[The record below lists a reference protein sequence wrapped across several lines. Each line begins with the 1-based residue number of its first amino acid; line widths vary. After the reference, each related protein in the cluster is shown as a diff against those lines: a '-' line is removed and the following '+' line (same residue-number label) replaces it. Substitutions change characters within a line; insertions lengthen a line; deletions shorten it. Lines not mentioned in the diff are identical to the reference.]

1 MSPKRIIFVAT
12 GIFAGIGILVSIVII
27 AINGG
32 FSGAN
37 EGGPSIFNPPTSKD
51 LWTLG
56 SNIADGMN
64 LTYSLTSN
72 TGDDKANLIDSIVSM
87 RFHNM
92 GDKWNIDFKI
102 QNGSNNNNNASEIH
116 ANISKNQLLMTDPIT
131 EKDNKFLQPLEASVL
146 AIRDIAREPK
156 YLVVGAVW
164 DKIFTGSNTIDA
176 KIQSKD
182 TISTPAGMYDVFSL
196 QYKVGNSSSTIY
208 INKDFPLPIKA
219 QVYGENGNLLYDYE
233 LQSIS
238 R

>member
-12 GIFAGIGILVSIVII
+12 GIFAGIGILVSVVII

-32 FSGAN
+32 FSG
-37 EGGPSIFNPPTSKD
+37 EGPSIFNPPTSKD

-72 TGDDKANLIDSIVSM
+72 TGDDKANLTDSIVSM
-87 RFHNM
+87 RFNNM

-102 QNGSNNNNNASEIH
+102 QNGSNSNASEIH

-131 EKDNKFLQPLEASVL
+131 EKDNKFLQPIEASVL

-196 QYKVGNSSSTIY
+196 QYKVGNSSSIIY
-208 INKDFPLPIKA
+208 INKDLPLPIKA

>member
-1 MSPKRIIFVAT
+1 MSPKRTIFVAT
-12 GIFAGIGILVSIVII
+12 GIFAGIGILVSVVII

-32 FSGAN
+32 FSGA
-37 EGGPSIFNPPTSKD
+37 GPSIFNPPTSKD

-64 LTYSLTSN
+64 LTYSVTSS
-72 TGDDKANLIDSIVSM
+72 TGEAKANLIDSIVSM

-92 GDKWNIDFKI
+92 GEKWSIDFKI
-102 QNGSNNNNNASEIH
+102 QNGSNNNNASEIH
-116 ANISKNQLLMTDPIT
+116 TNYSKNQLLRTDPIT
-131 EKDNKFLQPLEASVL
+131 EQDNKFLQPVEASVL

-182 TISTPAGMYDVFSL
+182 TISTPAGTYDFFSL
-196 QYKVGNSSSTIY
+196 QYKVGNSLSTIY
-208 INKDFPLPIKA
+208 INKDLPLPIKA
-219 QVYGENGNLLYDYE
+219 QVYGDNDKLLYEYE

>member
-12 GIFAGIGILVSIVII
+12 GIFAGIGILVSVVII

-32 FSGAN
+32 FSG
-37 EGGPSIFNPPTSKD
+37 EGPSILNPPTSKD

-72 TGDDKANLIDSIVSM
+72 TGDDKANLTDSIVSM

-92 GDKWNIDFKI
+92 GEKWNIDFKI
-102 QNGSNNNNNASEIH
+102 QNGSNSNASEIH

-131 EKDNKFLQPLEASVL
+131 EKDNKFLQPIEASVL

-196 QYKVGNSSSTIY
+196 QYKVGNSSSIIY
-208 INKDFPLPIKA
+208 INKDLPLPVKA

>member
-1 MSPKRIIFVAT
+1 MSPKRIIFVAA
-12 GIFAGIGILVSIVII
+12 GIFAGIGILVSVVII

-32 FSGAN
+32 FSG
-37 EGGPSIFNPPTSKD
+37 EGPSIFNPPTSKD

-72 TGDDKANLIDSIVSM
+72 TGDDKANLTDSIVSM

-92 GDKWNIDFKI
+92 GEKWNIDFKI
-102 QNGSNNNNNASEIH
+102 QNGSNNNASEIH

-131 EKDNKFLQPLEASVL
+131 EQDNKFLQPVEASVL

-208 INKDFPLPIKA
+208 INKDLPLPIKA

>member
-12 GIFAGIGILVSIVII
+12 GIFAGIGILVSVVII

-32 FSGAN
+32 FSG
-37 EGGPSIFNPPTSKD
+37 EGPSIFNPPTSKD

-72 TGDDKANLIDSIVSM
+72 TGDDKANLTDSIVSM

-92 GDKWNIDFKI
+92 GEKWNIDFKI
-102 QNGSNNNNNASEIH
+102 QNGSNNNNVSEIH
-116 ANISKNQLLMTDPIT
+116 ANVSKNQLLMTDPIT
-131 EKDNKFLQPLEASVL
+131 EKDNKFLQPIEASVL

-182 TISTPAGMYDVFSL
+182 SISTPAGMYDVFSL
-196 QYKVGNSSSTIY
+196 QYKVGNSSSIIY
-208 INKDFPLPIKA
+208 INKDLPLPVKA

>member
-12 GIFAGIGILVSIVII
+12 GIFAGVGILVSVVII

-32 FSGAN
+32 FSG
-37 EGGPSIFNPPTSKD
+37 EGPSIFNPPTSKD

-64 LTYSLTSN
+64 LTYLLTSN
-72 TGDDKANLIDSIVSM
+72 TGDDKANLTDSIVSM

-92 GDKWNIDFKI
+92 GEKWNIDFKI
-102 QNGSNNNNNASEIH
+102 QNGSNNNVSEIH

-131 EKDNKFLQPLEASVL
+131 EKDNKFLQPVEASVL

-182 TISTPAGMYDVFSL
+182 TISTPAGKYDVFSL
-196 QYKVGNSSSTIY
+196 QYKVGNSSSIIY
-208 INKDFPLPIKA
+208 INKDLPLPIKA

>member
-1 MSPKRIIFVAT
+1 MTPKRIIFLAS
-12 GIFAGIGILVSIVII
+12 GIFAGIGILVSVVII

-32 FSGAN
+32 FSGA
-37 EGGPSIFNPPTSKD
+37 GPSIFNPPTSKD

-56 SNIADGMN
+56 SNIADGLN
-64 LTYSLTSN
+64 LTYSLTSS
-72 TGDDKANLIDSIVSM
+72 TADDKANLIDSIVSM

-92 GDKWNIDFKI
+92 GEKWNIDFRI

-116 ANISKNQLLMTDPIT
+116 ADYSKNQLLRTDPIT
-131 EKDNKFLQPLEASVL
+131 EQDNKFLQPVEASVL

-164 DKIFTGSNTIDA
+164 DKIFTGSNTIDK
-176 KIQSKD
+176 KIESKD
-182 TISTPAGMYDVFSL
+182 TISTPAGKYDIYSL
-196 QYKVGNSSSTIY
+196 QYKVGNSLSTIY
-208 INKDFPLPIKA
+208 INKDLPLPIKA
-219 QVYGENGNLLYDYE
+219 QVYGDNGKLLYYYE

>member
-12 GIFAGIGILVSIVII
+12 GIFAGIGILVSVVII

-32 FSGAN
+32 FSGA
-37 EGGPSIFNPPTSKD
+37 GPSIFNPPTSKD

-64 LTYSLTSN
+64 LTYSLTSSIGN
-72 TGDDKANLIDSIVSM
+72 DKANLIDSIVSM

-102 QNGSNNNNNASEIH
+102 QNGSNNNNVSEIH
-116 ANISKNQLLMTDPIT
+116 ANVSKNQLLMTDPIT
-131 EKDNKFLQPLEASVL
+131 EKDNKFLQPIEASVL

-196 QYKVGNSSSTIY
+196 QYKVGNSSSIIY
-208 INKDFPLPIKA
+208 INKDLPLPVKA

>member
-12 GIFAGIGILVSIVII
+12 GIFAGIGILVSVVII

-32 FSGAN
+32 FSG
-37 EGGPSIFNPPTSKD
+37 EGPSILNPPTSKD

-72 TGDDKANLIDSIVSM
+72 TGDDKANLTDSIVSM

-131 EKDNKFLQPLEASVL
+131 EKDNKFLQPIEASVL

-208 INKDFPLPIKA
+208 INKDLPLPVKA

>member
-12 GIFAGIGILVSIVII
+12 GIFAGIGILVSVVII

-32 FSGAN
+32 FSG
-37 EGGPSIFNPPTSKD
+37 EGPSILNPPTSKD

-56 SNIADGMN
+56 SNIVDGMN

-72 TGDDKANLIDSIVSM
+72 TGDDKANLTDSIVSM

-92 GDKWNIDFKI
+92 GEKWNIDFKI
-102 QNGSNNNNNASEIH
+102 QNGSNSNASEIH

-131 EKDNKFLQPLEASVL
+131 EKDNKFLQPVEASVL

-196 QYKVGNSSSTIY
+196 QYKVGNSSSIIY
-208 INKDFPLPIKA
+208 INKDLPLPIKA

>member
-32 FSGAN
+32 FSG
-37 EGGPSIFNPPTSKD
+37 EGPSILNPPTSKD

-102 QNGSNNNNNASEIH
+102 QNGSNNNNVSEIH

-182 TISTPAGMYDVFSL
+182 TISTPAGIYDVFSL

-208 INKDFPLPIKA
+208 INKDLPLPVKA

>member
-12 GIFAGIGILVSIVII
+12 GIFAGIGILVSVVII

-32 FSGAN
+32 FSG
-37 EGGPSIFNPPTSKD
+37 EGPSILNPPTSKD

-72 TGDDKANLIDSIVSM
+72 TGDDKANLTDSIVSM

-92 GDKWNIDFKI
+92 GEKWNIDFKI

-131 EKDNKFLQPLEASVL
+131 EKDNKFLQPVEASVL

-182 TISTPAGMYDVFSL
+182 SISTPAGMYDVFSL
-196 QYKVGNSSSTIY
+196 QYKVGNSSSIIY
-208 INKDFPLPIKA
+208 INKDLPLPVKA

>member
-1 MSPKRIIFVAT
+1 MSPIRIIFVAA
-12 GIFAGIGILVSIVII
+12 GIFAGIGILVSVVII

-32 FSGAN
+32 FSG
-37 EGGPSIFNPPTSKD
+37 EGPSIFNPPTSKD

-72 TGDDKANLIDSIVSM
+72 TGDDKANLTDSIVSM

-102 QNGSNNNNNASEIH
+102 QNGSNNNRNASEIH

-131 EKDNKFLQPLEASVL
+131 EKDNKFLQPVEASIL

-196 QYKVGNSSSTIY
+196 QYKVGNSSSIIY
-208 INKDFPLPIKA
+208 INKDLPLPIKA

>member
-32 FSGAN
+32 FSG
-37 EGGPSIFNPPTSKD
+37 EGPSILNPPTSKD

-72 TGDDKANLIDSIVSM
+72 TGDDKANLTDSIVSM

-102 QNGSNNNNNASEIH
+102 QNGSNNNRNASEIH

-196 QYKVGNSSSTIY
+196 QYKVGNSSSIIY
-208 INKDFPLPIKA
+208 INKDLPLPIKA

>member
-12 GIFAGIGILVSIVII
+12 GIFAGVGILVSVVII

-32 FSGAN
+32 FSG
-37 EGGPSIFNPPTSKD
+37 EGPSIFNPPTSKD
-51 LWTLG
+51 LWTLS

-72 TGDDKANLIDSIVSM
+72 TGDDKANLTDSIVSM
-87 RFHNM
+87 RFHDM
-92 GDKWNIDFKI
+92 GEKWNIDFKI
-102 QNGSNNNNNASEIH
+102 QNGSNNNVSEIH

-131 EKDNKFLQPLEASVL
+131 EKDNKFLQPVEASVL

-196 QYKVGNSSSTIY
+196 QYKVGNSSSIIY
-208 INKDFPLPIKA
+208 INKDLPLPIKA

>member
-12 GIFAGIGILVSIVII
+12 GIFAGIGILVSVVII

-32 FSGAN
+32 FSG
-37 EGGPSIFNPPTSKD
+37 EGPSILNPPTSKD

-56 SNIADGMN
+56 SNIVDGMN

-72 TGDDKANLIDSIVSM
+72 TGDDKANLTDSIVSM

-92 GDKWNIDFKI
+92 GEKWNIDFKI
-102 QNGSNNNNNASEIH
+102 QNGSNNNNVSEIH

-131 EKDNKFLQPLEASVL
+131 EKDNKFLQPVEASVL

-182 TISTPAGMYDVFSL
+182 SISTPAGMYDVFSL

-208 INKDFPLPIKA
+208 INKDLPLPVKA

>member
-1 MSPKRIIFVAT
+1 MSPKRIIFIAT
-12 GIFAGIGILVSIVII
+12 GIFAGIGILVSVVII

-32 FSGAN
+32 FSGTN

-64 LTYSLTSN
+64 LTYTVTSS
-72 TGDDKANLIDSIVSM
+72 TGDDRANLIDSIVSM
-87 RFHNM
+87 RFHNA

-102 QNGSNNNNNASEIH
+102 QNGSNSNASESH
-116 ANISKNQLLMTDPIT
+116 ANVSKNQLLMTDPIT
-131 EKDNKFLQPLEASVL
+131 EKDNKFLQPVEASIL

-182 TISTPAGMYDVFSL
+182 SISTPAGIYDVFSL
-196 QYKVGNSSSTIY
+196 QYKVGNSLSTIY
-208 INKDFPLPIKA
+208 IDKDLPLPIKA
-219 QVYGENGNLLYDYE
+219 QVYGENGTLLYDYE

>member
-12 GIFAGIGILVSIVII
+12 GIFAGIGILVSVVII

-32 FSGAN
+32 FSG
-37 EGGPSIFNPPTSKD
+37 EGPSILNPPTSKD

-72 TGDDKANLIDSIVSM
+72 TGDDKANLTDSIVSM

-92 GDKWNIDFKI
+92 GEKWNIDFKI
-102 QNGSNNNNNASEIH
+102 QNGSKNNASEIH

-131 EKDNKFLQPLEASVL
+131 EKDNKFLQPVEASVL

-208 INKDFPLPIKA
+208 INKDLPLPVKA

>member
-12 GIFAGIGILVSIVII
+12 GIFAGIGILVSVVII

-32 FSGAN
+32 FSG
-37 EGGPSIFNPPTSKD
+37 EGPSIFNPPTSKD

-72 TGDDKANLIDSIVSM
+72 TGDDKANLTDSIVSM

-92 GDKWNIDFKI
+92 GEKWNIDFKI

-131 EKDNKFLQPLEASVL
+131 EKDNKFLQPVEASVL

-196 QYKVGNSSSTIY
+196 QYKVGNSSSIIY
-208 INKDFPLPIKA
+208 INKDLPLPIKA

>member
-12 GIFAGIGILVSIVII
+12 GIFAGIGILVSVVII

-32 FSGAN
+32 FSG
-37 EGGPSIFNPPTSKD
+37 EGPSIFNPPASKD

-72 TGDDKANLIDSIVSM
+72 TGDDKANLTDSIVSM

-92 GDKWNIDFKI
+92 GEKWNIDFKI
-102 QNGSNNNNNASEIH
+102 QNGSNNNNVSEIH

-131 EKDNKFLQPLEASVL
+131 EKDNKFLQPVEASVL

-182 TISTPAGMYDVFSL
+182 SISTPAGMYDVFSL

-208 INKDFPLPIKA
+208 INKDLPLPVKA